1 MTIFKSVADF
11 ERFYKLI
18 LKYSSSERYGNIKI
32 LAYSF
37 LPNHFHFIIS
47 VPGGEVSSFLGDIQN
62 SYGKYFNTKYQKVG
76 HLFQGP
82 FKAVHVED
90 NRQLLYLSAYI
101 HRNPR
106 ELQDWNNKEISFPWS
121 SYQDYAEKNRWGNLL
136 KSEVILSQF
145 SDKTEYKN
153 FVETSGA
160 KEMNKELE
168 IDC

>member
-1 MTIFKSVADF
+1 MNFIQKNGSAKTLKEINLRKGKPSTIGDPTKIA
-11 ERFYKLI
+11 LGAI
-18 LKYSSSERYGNIKI
+18 LKFVGWVTDGESVSGNSKW
-32 LAYSF
+32 
-37 LPNHFHFIIS
+37 
-47 VPGGEVSSFLGDIQN
+47 
-62 SYGKYFNTKYQKVG
+62 
-76 HLFQGP
+76 
-82 FKAVHVED
+82 FKTAED
-90 NRQLLYLSAYI
+90 NY
-101 HRNPR
+101 
-106 ELQDWNNKEISFPWS
+106 FWS

>member
-62 SYGKYFNTKYQKVG
+62 SYGKYFNTKYERRGQ
-76 HLFQGP
+76 LF
-82 FKAVHVED
+82 E
-90 NRQLLYLSAYI
+90 
-101 HRNPR
+101 
-106 ELQDWNNKEISFPWS
+106 
-121 SYQDYAEKNRWGNLL
+121 
-136 KSEVILSQF
+136 
-145 SDKTEYKN
+145 
-153 FVETSGA
+153 
-160 KEMNKELE
+160 
-168 IDC
+168 